1 MQQMTH
7 DEMLAFVAEGTRTGK
22 LAVVRRDGSPH
33 VTPVWFVV
41 DGDDLVFTTD
51 EHSVKGR
58 ALRRDPRVSIAVDDE
73 TPPFSFVQLTGTV
86 TLSEDLEELRHW
98 ATAIA
103 RRYMGDERAEAYGR
117 RNGVPGELLVR
128 LHPTKVI
135 ARSGIA
141 T

>member
-7 DEMLAFVAEGTRTGK
+7 DEMIAFISQATRTGK
-22 LAVVRRDGSPH
+22 LAVVRPDGSPH

-41 DGDDLVFTTD
+41 DGDDLVFTTA
-51 EHSVKGR
+51 ERSVKGR

-73 TPPFSFVQLTGTV
+73 TPPFAFVQVRGTA
-86 TLSEDLEELRHW
+86 TISEDLEELRHW

-128 LHPTKVI
+128 LHPTKVV